1 MSNLFNIDL
10 NGRVSKEDLPLLIGK
25 SGRNMKTCIKNMWEK
40 GCTSP
45 NFKFVEEEGTDVISV
60 SLNYSTQEQLEL
72 MKTEVELY
80 LSYWESNKDN
90 FRPQSSSRGPAMS
103 RDAPRE
109 RSFHNNM
116 LLNLGVQDVSSF
128 IGEGGSNI
136 KSLLDKINTDLS
148 LDNKVQLRVIV
159 EEDIVYMH
167 VTLHPPHAFMRD
179 YITVEN
185 IVMDF
190 VKNFNS

>member
-10 NGRVSKEDLPLLIGK
+10 NGRVSKEDLPILIGK
-25 SGRNMKTCIKNMWEK
+25 SGRNMKTCIKNMWGK
-40 GCTSP
+40 GCINP

-60 SLNYSTQEQLEL
+60 SLNYSTPEQLEL

-90 FRPQSSSRGPAMS
+90 FHPQSSRGPARS
-103 RDAPRE
+103 RDAPHE
-109 RSFHNNM
+109 MSFHNNM
-116 LLNLGVQDVSSF
+116 LIDLGVDDVSSF

-136 KSLLDKINTDLS
+136 KSLLDKINSDLS

-167 VTLHPPHAFMRD
+167 VTLHPPRAFMRD
-179 YITVEN
+179 YIAVEN
-185 IVMDF
+185 IVLDF
-190 VKNFNS
+190 VKDFGS